1 MTNPLKEF
9 LAARSPAEIAEFAER
24 AQTSPGA
31 LRLAAMGYK
40 TGRKLILSPEF
51 AARLEQAD
59 TSGSLLREEMS
70 PTCGRCP
77 YAGANKK

>member
-1 MTNPLKEF
+1 MTNPLKAF
-9 LAARSPAEIAEFAER
+9 LASMTPDEIIAFAVK
-24 AQTSPGA
+24 ADTSPGT

-40 TGRKLILSPEF
+40 TGRHLNISPAF

-70 PTCGRCP
+70 DVCGACP
-77 YAGANKK
+77 HTGCGKK